1 MISPKDG
8 WYNTGDIVN
17 IDTEGYIKILGRMK
31 RFAKIGGEMVS
42 LSAVEQAVDKI
53 WAGVIQGVLALPDD
67 KKGEKL
73 VLVTQKEKANRKEL
87 LSAFR
92 QQGLSELWVPKEI
105 IFIKKIPLL
114 STGKINYVE
123 VQKLLRT

>member
-1 MISPKDG
+1 
-8 WYNTGDIVN
+8 
-17 IDTEGYIKILGRMK
+17 MK
-31 RFAKIGGEMVS
+31 RVAKIGGEMVS